1 MILSK
6 AQLSKTVQSEGF
18 LGGFLRLL
26 LKTIFF
32 FMKNV
37 LKPLAKT
44 VLILLGLTLA
54 ASATDAGMHKTLLDQ
69 RCVRVC
75 SFGIFLD
82 QGKQIILIISDK
94 EINDIMK

>member
-6 AQLSKTVQSEGF
+6 AQLPKAVQSEGF

-69 RCVRVC
+69 RCVQVC

-82 QGKQIILIISDK
+82 
-94 EINDIMK
+94 